1 MPTVIRKRPMPIIQD
16 PASQI
21 AEALANPVGVPSLK
35 QLAREAAS
43 ACILIC
49 DITRPVPNGLFLG
62 PLIRVLMS
70 GGIARERISILVAT
84 GLHRPNLGQEL
95 GELINDPW
103 VLKTVAVHNHD
114 ARSDD
119 DHATLGTTPNG
130 VRVRLDRR
138 LVEAD
143 LRIATGLVEPHLM
156 AGYSGG
162 RKVIA
167 PGVAHAETITTLHNS
182 TFMSNPLA
190 TNCVLEGNPLH
201 EEQLEIVKMLGGAL
215 ALNTVI
221 DEQRRLSFVNFGEI
235 IQSHLEAVGFTR
247 EFSEVSLPMRFNTV
261 VTSAAGYPLDKT
273 YYQTIKGIVGPL
285 DIVEPGGDLIVAS
298 ECSEGL
304 GSGDFQ
310 EAQRRLVEQGEEGF
324 LATIADKPHA
334 AIDEWQTQ
342 MQLRTSRT
350 AKIHLVSG
358 LDAVDRQLTNVQIA
372 ESVEAALVASMARH
386 GTSKVAFIPEGPY
399 IVPRKA
405 MPTAI
410 PKSYRPLS

>member
-1 MPTVIRKRPMPIIQD
+1 MAMSSVDLLYGRGTLSVCIPEGCMPTVIRKRPMPIIQD

-190 TNCVLEGNPLH
+190 TICVLEGNPLH

-273 YYQTIKGIVGPL
+273 YYQTI
-285 DIVEPGGDLIVAS
+285 
-298 ECSEGL
+298 
-304 GSGDFQ
+304 
-310 EAQRRLVEQGEEGF
+310 
-324 LATIADKPHA
+324 
-334 AIDEWQTQ
+334 
-342 MQLRTSRT
+342 
-350 AKIHLVSG
+350 
-358 LDAVDRQLTNVQIA
+358 
-372 ESVEAALVASMARH
+372 
-386 GTSKVAFIPEGPY
+386 
-399 IVPRKA
+399 
-405 MPTAI
+405 
-410 PKSYRPLS
+410 

>member
-1 MPTVIRKRPMPIIQD
+1 
-16 PASQI
+16 
-21 AEALANPVGVPSLK
+21 
-35 QLAREAAS
+35 
-43 ACILIC
+43 
-49 DITRPVPNGLFLG
+49 
-62 PLIRVLMS
+62 
-70 GGIARERISILVAT
+70 
-84 GLHRPNLGQEL
+84 
-95 GELINDPW
+95 
-103 VLKTVAVHNHD
+103 
-114 ARSDD
+114 
-119 DHATLGTTPNG
+119 
-130 VRVRLDRR
+130 
-138 LVEAD
+138 
-143 LRIATGLVEPHLM
+143 M

-298 ECSEGL
+298 ESSEGH
-304 GSGDFQ
+304 GSGDIQ
-310 EAQRRLVEQGEEGF
+310 EAQRR
-324 LATIADKPHA
+324 
-334 AIDEWQTQ
+334 
-342 MQLRTSRT
+342 
-350 AKIHLVSG
+350 
-358 LDAVDRQLTNVQIA
+358 
-372 ESVEAALVASMARH
+372 
-386 GTSKVAFIPEGPY
+386 
-399 IVPRKA
+399 
-405 MPTAI
+405 
-410 PKSYRPLS
+410 